1 MVEHAMQ
8 EDEIEV
14 TPKMIK
20 AGEEVVYDHRDVTPA
35 DALAKQVYLA
45 MSRQNKLP
53 MFLRYLEP
61 FFFWNKVCIDTNEG
75 SANPVTQKL

>member
-45 MSRQNKLP
+45 MEQAKQTADVPS
-53 MFLRYLEP
+53 
-61 FFFWNKVCIDTNEG
+61 V
-75 SANPVTQKL
+75 S

>member
-14 TPKMIK
+14 TPQMIK
-20 AGEEVVYDHRDVTPA
+20 AGEEVVYDLRDVIPA

-45 MSRQNKLP
+45 MEQAKLP
-53 MFLRYLEP
+53 AEVP
-61 FFFWNKVCIDTNEG
+61 SV
-75 SANPVTQKL
+75 S